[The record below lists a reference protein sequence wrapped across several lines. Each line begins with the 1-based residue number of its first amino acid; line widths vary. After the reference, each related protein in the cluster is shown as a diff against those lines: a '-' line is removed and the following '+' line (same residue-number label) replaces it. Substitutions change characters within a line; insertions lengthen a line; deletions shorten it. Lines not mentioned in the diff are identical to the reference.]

1 MVITPNGQ
9 ITQVT
14 NLSRD
19 WARAVVD
26 VPVPAAVDVNQVSDL
41 LRLVGEEA
49 YKEPDL
55 RQLLLD
61 PPAVMGV
68 QSIDVDHFQVRL
80 VARTLPGKQFD
91 VGRTLRARIAA
102 GLLREGIHLPASLDT
117 AEPIGTA

>member
-26 VPVPAAVDVNQVSDL
+26 VPVPAAVDVNPVSDL
-41 LRLVGEEA
+41 LRLIGDEA
-49 YKEPDL
+49 T
-55 RQLLLD
+55 RSRTCAGCVD

-68 QSIDVDHFQVRL
+68 QSIDMDHFQIRL
-80 VARTLPGKQFD
+80 VTRTLPGKQFD
-91 VGRTLRARIAA
+91 VGRILRARIAA
-102 GLLREGIHLPASLDT
+102 GFVREGIQFARP
-117 AEPIGTA
+117 PP